1 MRVYLPPV
9 RAAVLAATI
18 GLCASAPV
26 AAHRSHTHGHNHAA
40 VSANTRGMLRYHRG
54 DLARA
59 AEQFRDA
66 IRLDPTYVNAHYNLA
81 CVASRL
87 RDVTTAVRELRWLA
101 DDTNPEGNAKL
112 DKSASDPDLDFISTL
127 PAVRERLG
135 LPPFDPTQ
143 PLQWLTERSGLW
155 SVELVSEDC
164 QRRSYTLRLTADQN
178 ASLRVR
184 EACAGKPPLD
194 RTFLGKIVTDGGKLS
209 VTVDWSL
216 WPKDAVLTLEACSG
230 LEAPGSCFILT
241 SAGRQMGPFHRGQP
255 GASPLPRAALS
266 TIP

>member
-127 PAVRERLG
+127 PAVRE
-135 LPPFDPTQ
+135 
-143 PLQWLTERSGLW
+143 
-155 SVELVSEDC
+155 
-164 QRRSYTLRLTADQN
+164 
-178 ASLRVR
+178 
-184 EACAGKPPLD
+184 ACAGKPPLD